1 MVVLSVCRVEG
12 GEREVMEA
20 SFECRSRAEFGVVVA
35 EMKWG
40 RWVVLPGWEPVV
52 TLGKGGVVVSF
63 VDARVLPWKLNREY
77 KEEPILVVA
86 DRNNKDVV
94 ADDGFYLAKVDGD
107 GDGGGLR
114 VERGLALKEIG
125 VKESLGT
132 VVLVVRPPKEE
143 GREKGATG
151 DG

>member
-1 MVVLSVCRVEG
+1 
-12 GEREVMEA
+12 
-20 SFECRSRAEFGVVVA
+20 
-35 EMKWG
+35 MKWG
-40 RWVVLPGWEPVV
+40 RWVVLPRWEPMV

-107 GDGGGLR
+107 GGGLR

-143 GREKGATG
+143 GREKGATS
-151 DG
+151 DD